1 MGFHFEYVTQKF
13 VLVRVALLDHF
24 EMLLEE
30 IIAQTTPNRTQ
41 ESHLVGSRGSIHM
54 PTKLGPKNNIKIYIY
69 IYIYMRWV
77 QVTPGVT

>member
-30 IIAQTTPNRTQ
+30 IIAQTTLNRTQ
-41 ESHLVGSRGSIHM
+41 ESLLVGSRSSIHM
-54 PTKLGPKNNIKIYIY
+54 PPKLGPKNNIKLFIYFFY
-69 IYIYMRWV
+69 K
-77 QVTPGVT
+77 